1 MEIYNTYMLG
11 AGKLVDCEFVL
22 VYSTD
27 SFKRRA
33 DELYLDNSSISSS
46 DLLPT
51 LSSLP
56 DKNTIS
62 SIVRTILR
70 VKDKSG
76 VLVYNVSEVNKV
88 TDPGSKYYSE
98 FIVSNRKDNIVGPDG
113 FNVLVYLCNDGN
125 IGLTPIGF
133 STFLEPQ
140 GSSVFTESDKYMIR
154 KSYYVKNLHIYIG
167 FDNQLLFNSDNVN
180 LLDNLYETAN
190 PKKINLVGDDDWKY
204 VSVEKIKK
212 RKSNNTV
219 RPLYSSRL
227 YSCDLEKARSQY
239 IYSDCGS
246 FELGKNSEILN
257 RTKLCITKN
266 IHIDRYNNAF
276 SNYQVGFYKGDPAL
290 FVWSNENNYS
300 IYSLAKKNKV
310 GNIVMYTNPINSGNL
325 IFSSSVY
332 RLPSYDNGFDSKIE
346 YFSGNLIQ
354 TLHTNTETGESKRVV
369 FNIDLQ
375 NTIDNKDNS
384 GWMNYGDYNALLD
397 PLDIKNRVILSR
409 KLVFPNKI
417 EAISSIP
424 ELTDTYFDLSRY
436 SNEYSINIEGKRGEW
451 FIIGH
456 PSIGIKILTNMT
468 KTVII
473 KSSEL
478 GNVIFVNNQVLIVKS
493 PNLNKPSEIT
503 YTLFDEDGDFM
514 TEGADEYLRT
524 YYNSLNLADKYAVPG
539 ITKRLLIDNSANST
553 NSILDI
559 QRSFFSYFRRN
570 ILPISLTDF
579 EIVGGLYGLIFYRFG
594 SYINYL

>member
-22 VYSTD
+22 VYNTD

-62 SIVRTILR
+62 NIVRSILR

-140 GSSVFTESDKYMIR
+140 GSSVFTESGKYMIR

-190 PKKINLVGDDDWKY
+190 PKKSNLVGDDDWKY

-212 RKSNNTV
+212 RK
-219 RPLYSSRL
+219 
-227 YSCDLEKARSQY
+227 
-239 IYSDCGS
+239 
-246 FELGKNSEILN
+246 
-257 RTKLCITKN
+257 
-266 IHIDRYNNAF
+266 
-276 SNYQVGFYKGDPAL
+276 
-290 FVWSNENNYS
+290 
-300 IYSLAKKNKV
+300 
-310 GNIVMYTNPINSGNL
+310 
-325 IFSSSVY
+325 
-332 RLPSYDNGFDSKIE
+332 
-346 YFSGNLIQ
+346 
-354 TLHTNTETGESKRVV
+354 
-369 FNIDLQ
+369 
-375 NTIDNKDNS
+375 
-384 GWMNYGDYNALLD
+384 
-397 PLDIKNRVILSR
+397 
-409 KLVFPNKI
+409 
-417 EAISSIP
+417 
-424 ELTDTYFDLSRY
+424 
-436 SNEYSINIEGKRGEW
+436 
-451 FIIGH
+451 
-456 PSIGIKILTNMT
+456 
-468 KTVII
+468 
-473 KSSEL
+473 
-478 GNVIFVNNQVLIVKS
+478 
-493 PNLNKPSEIT
+493 
-503 YTLFDEDGDFM
+503 
-514 TEGADEYLRT
+514 
-524 YYNSLNLADKYAVPG
+524 
-539 ITKRLLIDNSANST
+539 
-553 NSILDI
+553 
-559 QRSFFSYFRRN
+559 
-570 ILPISLTDF
+570 
-579 EIVGGLYGLIFYRFG
+579 
-594 SYINYL
+594 